1 MITESK
7 LDISDVHMSLVNGVY
22 DTNGE
27 REKQLYADNWV
38 FDEDKSVK
46 WNREKLVKENDKIKA
61 YNEEVKN
68 NRTTGVEGF
77 RKDLQEVISN
87 ELGFNQE
94 QASIIYRNAWE
105 EGHSGGFVEVINYV
119 IDTISLFKE
128 VNKAK
133 SN

>member
-1 MITESK
+1 MVTESK
-7 LDISDVHMSLVNGVY
+7 LDISDVHMRLVNGVY

-61 YNEEVKN
+61 YNEEAKN

-105 EGHSGGFVEVINYV
+105 EGHSSGFVEVINYV